1 MIGNMRNSSVIE
13 KIKCQKIDK
22 FFYRN
27 PEGTI
32 LKYSHY
38 YVEKIVKQSLLII
51 MKMKNHFIAISI
63 N

>member
-22 FFYRN
+22 FLYRN
-27 PEGTI
+27 TEGTI
-32 LKYSHY
+32 LKHSHY
-38 YVEKIVKQSLLII
+38 YIEKIVKQSLLII